1 MLVDEKHLAIWA
13 KLDRESLAWHPL
25 LFHMIDVSAV
35 VEALWHQSL
44 TSSFK
49 SLFRYDPADD
59 SDMATTLAF
68 WAALHDIGKAT
79 PGFQSRGSERKA
91 HLSANGLTFPQYVDN
106 IPHGTLSSRIIWDH
120 FKPEYLAKGPKVALV
135 LLKAASLVGGHH
147 GRFPRA
153 NEIVDDRLSLLIGD
167 TNWRTA
173 QSNLI
178 LTISEKFHSKDRLG
192 QTSALFSTNA
202 AVMACAGLTSVADWI
217 ASNEDYFPFSH
228 DFVGSTDD
236 YLAQSRNRAAQALA
250 RLGWVGWKPAEEV
263 RSFSDLFGKKL
274 PRPLQRTLIKLAE
287 THVEKSLYIIE
298 APMGDGKTEA
308 ALFLSNR
315 VISSNGQRGMYIAL
329 PTQATSNQMFQR
341 VREYLQS
348 AYPDSRVNL
357 HLLHGHSFFSEAY
370 QSIRTSSVGD
380 GPEMSVVASEW
391 FLPKKRTLLSN
402 FGVGTIDQSLL
413 AVLQA
418 KHFFVRLFGLAGK
431 TIIFDEVHAYDTYMT
446 SILSRLLEWLSALN
460 CNVILLSATLPEQK
474 KCELIQAFLGSSQPV
489 PTAPYPA
496 ITQCSGG
503 KVVVTAVEAASTK
516 EVNLVWI
523 DDDRS
528 TLAKRIRRATPEGGK
543 IAIICNTVSSAQ
555 QIYSLLVG
563 SESLKA
569 ARITLFHARF
579 LLRDRLSR
587 EQAVLNNFGSNS
599 GGDGLSILVA
609 TQVIE
614 QSLDLDFDLMI
625 TELAPADL
633 VLQRMGRLHRRER
646 IRSRGLDRAQLWIF
660 SSPFDSAG
668 LPTFGT
674 SGFVYSPYI
683 LLRSFLVLQEKDLV
697 KVPSDLKEIVERV
710 YSDEDLGGDAHSPLR
725 KKLEELHHKHLAE
738 LQMLQSEAVKRRI
751 DPPSFPE
758 NILDRVFQE
767 LEDDDPEAH
776 PARQALTRYGRESI
790 SIVCLQ
796 SERSEPDHPLLY
808 QEPNFAQ
815 AKAMI
820 LDSVSVSQFDVVRA
834 LKGQETPSA
843 WRHNPLTRS
852 LKFIIFAQHRARIGD
867 IEMVLDNDLGLIINR
882 TK

>member
-1 MLVDEKHLAIWA
+1 MLADEKHLAIWA

-44 TSSFK
+44 TSSFR
-49 SLFRYDPADD
+49 SLFRYVPADD

-91 HLSANGLTFPQYVDN
+91 YLSANGFTFPGYVDN

-120 FKPEYLAKGPKVALV
+120 FKPEFLARGRKVALV

-153 NEIVDDRLSLLIGD
+153 NEIIDDRLSLLIGD

-178 LTISEKFHSKDRLG
+178 LTISEKFHSTNRLEL
-192 QTSALFSTNA
+192 TSGLFSTNA
-202 AVMACAGLTSVADWI
+202 AVMAFAGLTSVADWI
-217 ASNEDYFPFSH
+217 ASNEDYFPFSS
-228 DFVGSTDD
+228 DFLGNVDD
-236 YLAQSRNRAAQALA
+236 YLAQSRNRASQALA
-250 RLGWVGWKPAEEV
+250 RLGWVGWKPANEV
-263 RSFSDLFGKKL
+263 KSFSDLFGKKL
-274 PRPLQRTLIKLAE
+274 PRPLQRALIKLAE

-315 VISSNGQRGMYIAL
+315 IISSNGQRGMYIAL

-341 VREYLQS
+341 VRNYLQS
-348 AYPDSRVNL
+348 AYPDSWVNL
-357 HLLHGHSFFSEAY
+357 HLLHGHSFFSNAY

-380 GPEMSVVASEW
+380 SPEMSVVASEW

-474 KCELIQAFLGSSQPV
+474 KSELIEAYAGSSELV
-489 PTAPYPA
+489 PTVSYPA
-496 ITQCSGG
+496 ITQCAGG
-503 KVVVTAVEAASTK
+503 KVMVTAVEAASTK

-523 DDDRS
+523 DDEKS
-528 TLAKRIRRATPEGGK
+528 NLAERIKLATPEGGK
-543 IAIICNTVSSAQ
+543 VAIICNTVGSAQ
-555 QIYSLLVG
+555 QTYSLLAK
-563 SESLKA
+563 SESLHA
-569 ARITLFHARF
+569 ARISLFHARY
-579 LLRDRLSR
+579 LLRDRLNR
-587 EQAVLNNFGSNS
+587 EQAALDNFGPES
-599 GGDGLSILVA
+599 GEAGLSILVA

-625 TELAPADL
+625 TELAPADM
-633 VLQRMGRLHRRER
+633 VLQRMGRLHRHER
-646 IRSRGLDRAQLWIF
+646 IRSRGLDKAQLWIF
-660 SSPFDSAG
+660 LPSLDSAG

-683 LLRSFLVLQEKDLV
+683 LLRSFLVLKAKDPV
-697 KVPSDLKEIVERV
+697 RVPSDLKEIVERV

-725 KKLEELHHKHLAE
+725 KQLEELHHKHLNE
-738 LQMLQSEAVKRRI
+738 LQMLQSEAEKRRI
-751 DPPSFPE
+751 DSPSFPD

-796 SERSEPDHPLLY
+796 SESSENDHPMLY
-808 QEPNFAQ
+808 QEPDFEQ

-820 LDSVSVSQFDVVRA
+820 LDSVSVSQFNLVSA
-834 LKGQETPSA
+834 LKGQETPST
-843 WRHNPLTRS
+843 WRHNPLTRH
-852 LKFIIFAQHRARIGD
+852 LKFMIFVQRRARIGD
-867 IEMVLDNDLGLIINR
+867 IEMVLDDDLGLITNR